1 GSCSSDVNR
10 CSVSVSSKM
19 TTNNCTKLDEELLT
33 NNNVLP
39 IFYIFTFVVGLI
51 LNACGMLCLVNNWKK
66 LRIINIFFLN
76 LGLTN
81 LLFLLTRPFM
91 IVYYFKTAKW
101 TFGEPF
107 CKVTR
112 FCFKLNLYGSIG
124 FITCISVY
132 RYMAIVHPIK
142 VMGKLT
148 VIHVVISVVVWIL
161 ASVGSLPDVIYPKQ
175 SGNNETCLP
184 ATDKDHIEEYF
195 DYNLIWTIFGFCI
208 PFIIIAGC
216 YGHVAL
222 VISRSKLMN
231 KNQKRKILK
240 PLVILI
246 LLFSLCYTP
255 YLNFRLYSRVLH
267 DNEICPTWDS
277 GVFIAHQASRGLV
290 GLNSA
295 LNPLV
300 YLHVNEDMGVQ
311 FRQLLQKC
319 KQMFCRWSK
328 PESSS
333 VSVRITHTCRT
344 CTADHIYLLTY
355 RTLYFCT
362 GHA

>member
-1 GSCSSDVNR
+1 
-10 CSVSVSSKM
+10 M

-33 NNNVLP
+33 NNNGLP
-39 IFYIFTFVVGLI
+39 IFYIFTFVVGFI
-51 LNACGMLCLVNNWKK
+51 LNACGMLCLANNWKK
-66 LRIINIFFLN
+66 LRIINVFFLN

-91 IVYYFKTAKW
+91 IVYYFKTATW

-112 FCFKLNLYGSIG
+112 FCFRLNLYGSIG

-132 RYMAIVHPIK
+132 RYLAIVHPIK

-148 VIHVVISVVVWIL
+148 VIQVVISVVVWIL

-184 ATDKDHIEEYF
+184 ATDEKHIEGYF
-195 DYNLIWTIFGFCI
+195 NYNLIWTFFGFCI

-231 KNQKRKILK
+231 KNQKRKILR

-255 YLNFRLYSRVLH
+255 YLVLK
-267 DNEICPTWDS
+267 NLSVYAKYVGFKKPPCPAWYDE
-277 GVFIAHQASRGLV
+277 VFTVRHVSRGLV
-290 GLNSA
+290 SLNCA
-295 LNPLV
+295 LNPLI
-300 YLHVNEDMGVQ
+300 YMYFNEDMSAQ
-311 FRQLLQKC
+311 FSQLQQRC
-319 KQMFCRWSK
+319 WQMFSCCSK
-328 PESSS
+328 LKSRSEP
-333 VSVRITHTCRT
+333 VPHTEDEVEN
-344 CTADHIYLLTY
+344 AL
-355 RTLYFCT
+355 
-362 GHA
+362 

>member
-1 GSCSSDVNR
+1 
-10 CSVSVSSKM
+10 M

-132 RYMAIVHPIK
+132 RYLAIVHPIK

-184 ATDKDHIEEYF
+184 ATDKEHIEEYF

-255 YLNFRLYSRVLH
+255 YLVLKNFSVYAKCVGFKKPP
-267 DNEICPTWDS
+267 CPTWYDE
-277 GVFIAHQASRGLV
+277 VFAARHVSRGLV
-290 GLNSA
+290 SLNSA

-300 YLHVNEDMGVQ
+300 YMCVSEDISAQ
-311 FRQLLQKC
+311 FRQLLQRC
-319 KQMFCRWSK
+319 GQVFSCCFKQKS
-328 PESSS
+328 
-333 VSVRITHTCRT
+333 
-344 CTADHIYLLTY
+344 
-355 RTLYFCT
+355 
-362 GHA
+362 

>member
-1 GSCSSDVNR
+1 
-10 CSVSVSSKM
+10 M

-112 FCFKLNLYGSIG
+112 FSFKLNLYGSIG
-124 FITCISVY
+124 FLTCINVY
-132 RYMAIVHPIK
+132 RYLSIVHPMR
-142 VMGKLT
+142 VMGRLT
-148 VIHVVISVVVWIL
+148 TTRSVVMSVLVWTL
-161 ASVGSLPDVIYPKQ
+161 VSAQSLPDLFFPKN
-175 SGNNETCLP
+175 SVNKTEKCFDTTDHYHAKEYLTYSLCL
-184 ATDKDHIEEYF
+184 AF
-195 DYNLIWTIFGFCI
+195 FGFCI
-208 PFIIIAGC
+208 PFAIIVGC
-216 YGHVAL
+216 YGHVTL
-222 VISRSKLMN
+222 VIRRSNTMA
-231 KNQKRKILK
+231 KNQKHQILK
-240 PLVILI
+240 LMTLLI
-246 LLFSLCYTP
+246 LLFSLCYAP
-255 YLNFRLYSRVLH
+255 YHVFKNRRLYSKVLH

-277 GVFIAHQASRGLV
+277 GVFIAHQASRSLV

-319 KQMFCRWSK
+319 KQMFCRWSN

-333 VSVRITHTCRT
+333 VLVPQTEQETDS
-344 CTADHIYLLTY
+344 AL
-355 RTLYFCT
+355 
-362 GHA
+362 